1 MDVTAF
7 FKHLLTMTLSAVKF
21 IFSDVYTLYPF
32 KVVFASVFGVGL
44 FSLVFRF
51 FKGKGGY

>member
-51 FKGKGGY
+51 FKVKGGY